1 MKQAKLKFDMESQS
15 AIIEHVHG
23 MSNGGGNSGG
33 AGGSSI
39 LDLNKERKMKRENE
53 KNLDLATQKGL
64 IRAAKLAN
72 YHTPMIDRKALLQH
86 RRSGGIAYVTVW
98 VKTIPGGTCV
108 RLVLDKHESI
118 ERLKFLFLT
127 NSGEYGPESWGYM
140 VLPTDKGCYFLDS
153 RIFLCLFL
161 ELTLSPSYPL
171 RSWSFALLAED

>member
-1 MKQAKLKFDMESQS
+1 LDKEKRRKNKAMKQAKLKFDMESQS

-153 RIFLCLFL
+153 RIRYKS
-161 ELTLSPSYPL
+161 ELHLG
-171 RSWSFALLAED
+171 